1 MCVCVGFFVV
11 FFYLTA
17 RRQEKRLE
25 KKDELIKDSIL
36 LEIVY
41 TYNESTA

>member
-1 MCVCVGFFVV
+1 MCVCVFFCVC
-11 FFYLTA
+11 FFLTA
-17 RRQEKRLE
+17 RRREKWLE